1 MLEQQWST
9 GCSSSQP
16 SRQYIVICAKHCAVP
31 GGIESLMKRASS
43 SSNVSS
49 IEGASLVQQPRDAP
63 YPQND
68 MANFNFDNQVG
79 GLFRSLAGK
88 VLRAA
93 KGTADKV
100 ERQMTEMALRMSDQS
115 KTHEIATAVCLVSQP
130 VLVTYPGS
138 ARYEE
143 WDKTEEVVLTDSNE
157 QEILWSIPIIL
168 PEASVEDTNKVSASF
183 QESQNEYRE

>member
-31 GGIESLMKRASS
+31 GGIEIESLMKRALS

-49 IEGASLVQQPRDAP
+49 FEGVSLVQQPRDAP

-100 ERQMTEMALRMSDQS
+100 EHQMTEMAL
-115 KTHEIATAVCLVSQP
+115 
-130 VLVTYPGS
+130 
-138 ARYEE
+138 
-143 WDKTEEVVLTDSNE
+143 
-157 QEILWSIPIIL
+157 
-168 PEASVEDTNKVSASF
+168 
-183 QESQNEYRE
+183 